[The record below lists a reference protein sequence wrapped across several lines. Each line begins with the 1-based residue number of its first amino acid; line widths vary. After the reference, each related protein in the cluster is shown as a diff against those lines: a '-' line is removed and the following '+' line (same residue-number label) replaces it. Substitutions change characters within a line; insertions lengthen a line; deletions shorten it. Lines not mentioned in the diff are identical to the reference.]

1 MIDLLK
7 FGTAAYTAAKAIG
20 RGAGT
25 VSITEEKK
33 ESIMTILKTTRLKRG

>member
-7 FGTAAYTAAKAIG
+7 FGTAAYTAVKAMG

-25 VSITEEKK
+25 VSITKGVEG
-33 ESIMTILKTTRLKRG
+33 SIMTILKNYET